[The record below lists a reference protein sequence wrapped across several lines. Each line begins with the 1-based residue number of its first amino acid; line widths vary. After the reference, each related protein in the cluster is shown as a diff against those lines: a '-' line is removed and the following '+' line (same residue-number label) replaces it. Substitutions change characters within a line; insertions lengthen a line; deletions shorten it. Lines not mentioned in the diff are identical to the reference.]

1 MERSPEPELMDGG
14 EQALAYARADFEEPN
29 SRFVESFVARFGE
42 PAGRVLDLGCGPA
55 DIPLRLARRSPA
67 VTVTATDGAPAMI
80 DLAVR
85 ARDAE
90 PALRQ
95 RVELVCCPLQA
106 LQLPEV
112 GYDAVISNSLLH
124 HLHEPMAF
132 WAAVRHYARAGA
144 AVLVM
149 DLARPSSPEAAQG
162 IVDAYA
168 ADEPPVLREDF
179 YNSLHAAFT
188 PAEVRAQLEAA
199 GLEELAVEAASD
211 RHWIVSG
218 RIAAA

>member
-1 MERSPEPELMDGG
+1 MERSPEPELMDGD

-29 SRFVESFVARFGE
+29 SRFVEAYVARFGE
-42 PAGRVLDLGCGPA
+42 PAGRMLDLGCGPA
-55 DIPLRLARRSPA
+55 DIPLRFARRSSAVA
-67 VTVTATDGAPAMI
+67 VTAADGARAMI
-80 DLAVR
+80 DLAAQ

-90 PALRQ
+90 PALRH
-95 RVELVCCPLQA
+95 RVELVCRPLQA
-106 LQLPEV
+106 LQLPEA

-132 WAAVRHYARAGA
+132 WAAVRRYARPGA

-162 IVDAYA
+162 LVDTYA
-168 ADEPPVLREDF
+168 AGEPAVLRTDF

-188 PAEVRAQLEAA
+188 LAEVRGQLEAA
-199 GLEELAVEAASD
+199 GLGGLAAEAVSD
-211 RHWIVSG
+211 RHWLVSG
-218 RIAAA
+218 RVAAA